1 MAPVRERS
9 RRLRLHSR
17 ILATRKYGRH
27 LWSIRFAFGP
37 GRYNVGRRTLESGE
51 ATDGRS
57 DRPLPMPDPQQ
68 TVKITTSQEE
78 VELPYHVTP
87 VDIPAYDQFEAEL
100 LKSSPNN
107 KVPAIITLK
116 VRTGPDL
123 RFRVRGY
130 LDLPACFLRQVLAA
144 FLKGEVQGPA
154 VADVPMGHAGPMLGQ
169 THHFR
174 QHAPEGFLQPLYRRR
189 QRRDKLRGVVGSEG
203 GLLGYFSRA
212 ASLMQ
217 PGHNLE
223 GFRCTA

>member
-1 MAPVRERS
+1 
-9 RRLRLHSR
+9 
-17 ILATRKYGRH
+17 
-27 LWSIRFAFGP
+27 
-37 GRYNVGRRTLESGE
+37 
-51 ATDGRS
+51 
-57 DRPLPMPDPQQ
+57 
-68 TVKITTSQEE
+68 

-130 LDLPACFLRQVLAA
+130 LDLPAGCLRQVLAA

-154 VADVPMGHAGPMLGQ
+154 VADVPDETRRTNARPNPPLPA
-169 THHFR
+169 
-174 QHAPEGFLQPLYRRR
+174 HAPEGSLQPLYRRR

-203 GLLGYFSRA
+203 VCSDTSRGRL
-212 ASLMQ
+212 ASCSR
-217 PGHNLE
+217 GI
-223 GFRCTA
+223 T

>member
-1 MAPVRERS
+1 
-9 RRLRLHSR
+9 
-17 ILATRKYGRH
+17 
-27 LWSIRFAFGP
+27 
-37 GRYNVGRRTLESGE
+37 
-51 ATDGRS
+51 
-57 DRPLPMPDPQQ
+57 
-68 TVKITTSQEE
+68 

-154 VADVPMGHAGPMLGQ
+154 VADVPDE
-169 THHFR
+169 T
-174 QHAPEGFLQPLYRRR
+174 RRR
-189 QRRDKLRGVVGSEG
+189 TNARPNPPLPA
-203 GLLGYFSRA
+203 SRA
-212 ASLMQ
+212 RRFSSASLPKASAARQ
-217 PGHNLE
+217 
-223 GFRCTA
+223 T